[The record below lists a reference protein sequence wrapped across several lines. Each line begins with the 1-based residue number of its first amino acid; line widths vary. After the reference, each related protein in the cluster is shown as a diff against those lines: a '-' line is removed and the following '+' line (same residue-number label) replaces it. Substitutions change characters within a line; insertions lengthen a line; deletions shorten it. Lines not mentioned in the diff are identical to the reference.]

1 VAVGDVLAEVHART
15 DEQATEAV
23 QNVLAAYELT
33 DTAPH
38 ERHVLLE
45 VVD

>member
-1 VAVGDVLAEVHART
+1 VTGEVLAEVHART
-15 DEQATEAV
+15 EEQADVATQEV
-23 QNVLAAYELT
+23 RAAYELT
-33 DTAPH
+33 DTPPH

>member
-1 VAVGDVLAEVHART
+1 VLAEVHARS
-15 DEQATEAV
+15 DEQASVARHET
-23 QNVLAAYELT
+23 LAAYEIT